1 MNHETDR
8 EYEALV
14 ENFEDALMRLVMYQV
29 AQEDGK
35 RLLEEMEELENSGF
49 EVPRELDEKCIKLIQ
64 SACAPKERKQVPASA
79 GTCKNES
86 PRRLRL
92 YTVGRVMV
100 AAILAAV
107 VLFCV
112 AYAANEQF
120 RVNVLNFFLELR
132 ENGTQFFFGPGRS
145 GDVQP
150 NLSGTSVSDGEFP
163 FEFTYIPEG
172 FELIMHEVHDMEE
185 TGVDFFSRYALPDDE
200 YSNFLFEICP
210 INNGTGMFV
219 DTENADVTNTTIHGY
234 DGWIIKKVDGP
245 SGKECTTYLWFD
257 LENAYSFSYCV
268 IGISDNELQKI
279 FDNLVINY
287 QLLKIY

>member
-1 MNHETDR
+1 MNNETDR
-8 EYEALV
+8 EYEALL
-14 ENFEDALMRLVMYQV
+14 ENYEDALMRLVMYQV

-35 RLLEEMEELENSGF
+35 RLLKEMEELENSGF
-49 EVPRELDEKCIKLIQ
+49 EVPKELDEKCIKLIQ
-64 SACAPKERKQVPASA
+64 SACAHNERKQVPAGA
-79 GTCKNES
+79 GTYEKES

-92 YTVGRVMV
+92 YSAGRMLVI
-100 AAILAAV
+100 AILAAV

-132 ENGTQFFFGPGRS
+132 ENGTQFFFGPGGS

-150 NLSGTSVSDGEFP
+150 NLSGTSGEFP

-172 FELIMHEVHDMEE
+172 FELIKQEVQDMKGDG
-185 TGVDFFSRYALPDDE
+185 TGFFSRYSYLNDE
-200 YSNFLFEICP
+200 SSNFLFHIRP
-210 INNGTGMFV
+210 INSGTGMFV

-234 DGWIIKKVDGP
+234 DGWIIKKVDGS

-257 LENAYSFSYCV
+257 LENGYSFSYCV

-279 FDNLVINY
+279 FDNLVINE
-287 QLLKIY
+287 QLLKTY